1 VSRIVRMTCLCLLGA
16 FALAACGGDSQGG
29 ASGPQKE
36 TGERAD
42 RICRDAQRK
51 VGDVLGD
58 DAAADRDAV
67 RAATD
72 QLMGINPPS
81 ENETTW
87 ELFVQSH
94 NNLWIVLEDIA
105 QSLDPNVND
114 RARADRARTTLRT
127 VHDNVKRYATD
138 YEMEICSQGYGEGDA

>member
-1 VSRIVRMTCLCLLGA
+1 MSRIVRMTCLCLLGA
-16 FALAACGGDSQGG
+16 FALVACGGDEGG

-42 RICRDAQRK
+42 QICRDTQRK
-51 VGDVLGD
+51 VGDNLGD

-67 RAATD
+67 RAGTD
-72 QLMGINPPS
+72 ELMKINPPS

-114 RARADRARTTLRT
+114 RARADRARTTLRE
-127 VHDNVKRYATD
+127 VHDRVKKHATD
-138 YEMEICSQGYGEGDA
+138 YEMRICSQGYGG